1 MSIAQRTYR
10 DMAFSMFANPMNGDI
25 GKKEGADAV
34 KGAILSIL
42 KTDFNERVFQPELG
56 CGVRG
61 LLFVPMNP
69 VTAELIKQEVESAV
83 LRHESRAIIVGVSVK
98 PIYDENR
105 YDISVLFRI
114 ASTSQVEKV
123 ETTMEAV

>member
-61 LLFVPMNP
+61 LLFEPMNP

-83 LRHESRAIIVGVSVK
+83 LRHERRAIIVGVSVK

-114 ASTSQVEKV
+114 
-123 ETTMEAV
+123 